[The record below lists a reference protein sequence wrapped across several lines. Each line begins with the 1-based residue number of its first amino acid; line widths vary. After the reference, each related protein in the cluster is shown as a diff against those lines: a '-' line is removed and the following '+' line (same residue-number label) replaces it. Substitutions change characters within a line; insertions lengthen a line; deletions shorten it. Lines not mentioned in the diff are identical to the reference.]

1 MFQKG
6 DVVMKQ
12 EKLIIYMFRS
22 FFLIKLGFITLMAL
36 FFIGCATTQKPV
48 PVEPPKPE
56 PKVVIS
62 IEQPKPEPVPEIKV
76 TPAMVDEYA
85 KIHQISDPKK
95 AEFYLINPD
104 YAKEHPYV
112 PTPEDIERFERPF
125 LERMYPDFKRLA
137 EKRGFMTAR
146 SLYMNNP
153 PAGAGSFQI
162 GDRKYGSIMQKLSME
177 AGQSAASGE
186 TDAML
191 NVDPAIVNYNDGM
204 RLYKDGKLDE
214 AIKKLEVAAELKPD
228 SPGVQYNLGVAY
240 MDKDETTKAILA
252 FQNTVS
258 NVESTAYTKV
268 NFRLYPEVYMGALT
282 NIGMLYT
289 RVGLYD
295 QSVEALT
302 KAVKFKPGD
311 VEANRNLAIT
321 YYTMGNM
328 DKAYEQMQN
337 YIKIE
342 PNNADAHN
350 NIGLILYNKGMYDTA
365 VEEFRTAKT
374 LKPNEKQ
381 YAYNEGLA
389 LVKLGKNDEAAKAF
403 KESSGFGE
411 GEDIRENFLKE
422 YEANQW
428 RELYN
433 QGHSMMEIGSTK
445 KAIELF
451 EQVLELKPNMLEAHV
466 NLGFCYRQ
474 LGNNQKQIYH
484 FEQALKLSPD
494 SPEINYN
501 LGLAYADYKLYQQA
515 IDRFNKV
522 IELKLDYKDAYFN
535 LGTTLYKINKFAD
548 AVKAFGK
555 AVELSPNWLEA
566 RLNLG
571 SSALKTG
578 DIKLATTQFEEAT
591 KVNPKSVD
599 AFYYLG
605 IAYMKDSRFDE
616 ASASFQKAIDINPG
630 HALSRAMLKELEIY
644 NQK

>member
-1 MFQKG
+1 
-6 DVVMKQ
+6 MKQ
-12 EKLIIYMFRS
+12 EKLIIYMLRS
-22 FFLIKLGFITLMAL
+22 FFLIKLGFITLIVL
-36 FFIGCATTQKPV
+36 FFIGCATTKPI
-48 PVEPPKPE
+48 PVEPTKPE

-62 IEQPKPEPVPEIKV
+62 VEQPKPETIPEIKV
-76 TPAMVDEYA
+76 TPAMIDEYA

-95 AEFYLINPD
+95 AEFYLTNPD

-112 PTPEDIERFERPF
+112 PMPEDIERFERPF

-162 GDRKYGSIMQKLSME
+162 GNRKYGAVMQKLANE
-177 AGQSAASGE
+177 AGQSAAGDADNPLLE
-186 TDAML
+186 TDNAT
-191 NVDPAIVNYNDGM
+191 VSYNEGM
-204 RLYKDGKLDE
+204 RLYKEGRIDE
-214 AIKKLEVAAELKPD
+214 AITRLEVAAQLKPD
-228 SPGVQYNLGVAY
+228 APGVQYNLGVAY
-240 MDKDETTKAILA
+240 MDKGDTSKAILA
-252 FQNTVS
+252 FQNTVI
-258 NVESTAYTKV
+258 NIESTAYTKM
-268 NFRLYPEVYMGALT
+268 NMRLYPDVYMGALT
-282 NIGMLYT
+282 NLGMLYT

-295 QSVEALT
+295 QSVEALK
-302 KAVKFKPGD
+302 KAIQFRPD
-311 VEANRNLAIT
+311 EVEANRNLAIT

-328 DKAYEQMQN
+328 DQAYEQMQK
-337 YIKIE
+337 YVKLE
-342 PNNADAHN
+342 PNNAEAHN
-350 NIGLILYNKGMYDTA
+350 NIGLILYNKGIYETA
-365 VEEFRTAKT
+365 VEEFRTART

-389 LVKLGKNDEAAKAF
+389 LVKLGKNDEAVKAF
-403 KESSGFGE
+403 KESSGFGD
-411 GEDIRENFLKE
+411 GEDIRASFIKE
-422 YEANQW
+422 YEANRW

-433 QGHSMMEIGSTK
+433 QGHSMMEIGSIK

-474 LGNNQKQIYH
+474 LGDNQKQIYH

-494 SPEINYN
+494 SPEINFN

-522 IELKLDYKDAYFN
+522 IELKPDYKDAYFN
-535 LGTTLYKINKFAD
+535 LGTTLYKMSKFAD
-548 AVKAFGK
+548 AVKVFEK

-571 SSALKTG
+571 SSALKIG

-591 KVNPKSVD
+591 KVNPKSAD

-630 HALSRAMLKELEIY
+630 HSMSRAMLKELEIY
-644 NQK
+644 NKK

>member
-1 MFQKG
+1 
-6 DVVMKQ
+6 MKQ
-12 EKLIIYMFRS
+12 EILIIYILRS
-22 FFLIKLGFITLMAL
+22 FFLIRLGFITLTVL
-36 FFIGCATTQKPV
+36 FFIGCATTKSV
-48 PVEPPKPE
+48 PVEQTKPE
-56 PKVVIS
+56 PKVEIS
-62 IEQPKPEPVPEIKV
+62 IEQPKFEPIPEIKV
-76 TPAMVDEYA
+76 TPAMIDEYS

-95 AEFYLINPD
+95 AEFYLTHPD

-112 PTPEDIERFERPF
+112 PTPEDIALYEMPF
-125 LERMYPDFKRLA
+125 LEKVYPDFKRLA

-162 GDRKYGSIMQKLSME
+162 GSRKYGAVMQKLASE
-177 AGQSAASGE
+177 AGQSAAG
-186 TDAML
+186 DADNPL
-191 NVDPAIVNYNDGM
+191 LEADTATVNYNEGM
-204 RLYKDGKLDE
+204 KLYKEGRIDE
-214 AIKKLEVAAELKPD
+214 AITHLEVAAQLKPD
-228 SPGVQYNLGVAY
+228 APGVQYNLGVAY
-240 MDKDETTKAILA
+240 MDKGDTSKAILA
-252 FQNTVS
+252 FQATVT
-258 NVESTAYTKV
+258 NIESTAYTKM
-268 NFRLYPEVYMGALT
+268 NLRLYPDVYMGALT
-282 NIGMLYT
+282 NLGMLYT

-295 QSVEALT
+295 QSVEALE
-302 KAVKFKPGD
+302 KAIQFRPD
-311 VEANRNLAIT
+311 EVEANRNLAIT
-321 YYTMGNM
+321 YYTMSNM
-328 DKAYEQMQN
+328 DKAYEQMQK
-337 YIKIE
+337 YVKLE
-342 PNNADAHN
+342 PNNAEAHN
-350 NIGLILYNKGMYDTA
+350 NIGLILYNKGIYETA

-381 YAYNEGLA
+381 YAYNEGIA
-389 LVKLGKNDEAAKAF
+389 LVKLGKNDEAVKAF

-411 GEDIRENFLKE
+411 GEDIRESFIKE
-422 YEANQW
+422 YEANRW

-474 LGNNQKQIYH
+474 LGDNQKQIYH

-522 IELKLDYKDAYFN
+522 IELKPDYKDAYFN
-535 LGTTLYKINKFAD
+535 LGTTLYKMNKFAD
-548 AVKAFGK
+548 AVKAFEK
-555 AVELSPNWLEA
+555 AVELSSNWLEA

-578 DIKLATTQFEEAT
+578 DIKFATIQFEEAT
-591 KVNPKSVD
+591 KSNPKSAD

-605 IAYMKDSRFDE
+605 IAYMKDSRFNE
-616 ASASFQKAIDINPG
+616 ASAAFQKAIDINPG
-630 HALSRAMLKELEIY
+630 HQMSRAMLKELEIY